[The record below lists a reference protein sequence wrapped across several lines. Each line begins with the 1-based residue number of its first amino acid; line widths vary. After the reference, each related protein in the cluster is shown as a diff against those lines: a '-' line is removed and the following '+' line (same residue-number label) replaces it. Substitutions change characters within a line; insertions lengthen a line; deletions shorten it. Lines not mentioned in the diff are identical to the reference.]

1 MEGAIL
7 TVITV
12 YSQPN
17 CVPCKKVKT
26 WLDRKEIAYVEKD
39 VTADVAAFNELQEL
53 GYNSTPV
60 VSTPTENWAGIDLPK
75 MASLLV

>member
-1 MEGAIL
+1 L

-26 WLDRKEIAYVEKD
+26 WLDSKEIAYVEKD
-39 VTADVAAFNELQEL
+39 VTADVAAFNELQAL

-60 VSTPTENWAGIDLPK
+60 VSTPTRAWAGIDLAK
-75 MASLLV
+75 MKSLLV